1 MCCVSLIFRLACR
14 CAKESSANGYN
25 IFGLQHYGECWSD
38 PQAADR
44 FDIYG
49 KSGGCKSF
57 GYKNCDDQV
66 NHECVGTRNNNYVY
80 RIVGDGGKEKQPTK
94 QTNKQTHK
102 QTNECCR
109 DRIIEGKRSIEIQ
122 KKKDSVEL

>member
-1 MCCVSLIFRLACR
+1 MSWRTVFSFRLACR
-14 CAKESSANGYN
+14 CAKESLHKGYSH
-25 IFGLQHYGECWSD
+25 FGLQYYGECWSD

-44 FDIYG
+44 FDLYG

-80 RIVGDGGKEKQPTK
+80 RIVGEGGKEKQPNK
-94 QTNKQTHK
+94 QQTHK
-102 QTNECCR
+102 QT
-109 DRIIEGKRSIEIQ
+109 KTHV
-122 KKKDSVEL
+122 VETGLLREKEA